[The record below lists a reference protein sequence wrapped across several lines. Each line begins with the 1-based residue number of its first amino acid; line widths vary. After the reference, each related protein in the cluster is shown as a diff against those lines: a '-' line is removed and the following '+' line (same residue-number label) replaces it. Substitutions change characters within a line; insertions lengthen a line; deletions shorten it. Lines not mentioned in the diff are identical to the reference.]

1 MFAPIRPGPDADH
14 VLAFARRIGA
24 APRARRTRTSSPIE
38 TRIAKR
44 RGRLYLD
51 PARNGFAQTVV
62 PPYSVRVR
70 PHAPVSTPLDWSELE
85 PSLDPTKFHIGNFAR
100 RLEKAD
106 PWAGF
111 WKAAAARCRRS
122 ESSVSLSRVR
132 RM

>member
-1 MFAPIRPGPDADH
+1 M
-14 VLAFARRIGA
+14 LEFARRIGERCREE
-24 APRARRTRTSSPIE
+24 PDFFTIE

-51 PARNGFAQTVV
+51 AARNAFAQTVV

-70 PHAPVSTPLDWSELE
+70 PHAPVSTPLDWSLRAVAR
-85 PSLDPTKFHIGNFAR
+85 SDKFHIGNFAR

-111 WKAAAARCRRS
+111 WKRRRALP
-122 ESSVSLSRVR
+122 EE
-132 RM
+132 